1 MISWHFAK
9 KKLIKWSKRITIYEI
24 QMKKCYLNNSNV
36 VDIKL
41 KLKSHTHTDRTRR
54 KYVQK
59 FNFVVEQLVQLEKF
73 ECEKQKERF
82 NE

>member
-1 MISWHFAK
+1 MFFEQLKCCGYKI
-9 KKLIKWSKRITIYEI
+9 EI
-24 QMKKCYLNNSNV
+24 E
-36 VDIKL
+36 I
-41 KLKSHTHTDRTRR
+41 THTDRTRR

-82 NE
+82 DD